1 MNDTWTPYQ
10 NLFFLAMWRAYKKH
24 PHSSGKVILKSA
36 RSLAEQMARFAYSD
50 AVIDKDI
57 HDFGYLWP
65 SLKDGR
71 VDLCKEVRFSQDLR
85 NFLVRGRRRGRK
97 VLDRTILCYTVSG
110 FNAKE
115 IVEQAYE
122 DYKSAIDVPG
132 LSEKDI
138 ATYHSFFWN
147 FGSLYDL
154 NKGKNWISRHLMD
167 TDEERIINEEISA
180 KAFRAKA
187 GVTGNFN
194 FEQRIKSLAQQSM
207 HAIERCIAEVNV
219 VDRSQLLMGN
229 QGQGR
234 YSNANMRNTAAM
246 ISSLVPILK
255 SYHDDVAARNTDG
268 STEPLGEYMEERLES
283 VLQESQEYDE
293 HYGEWQGQ
301 HQDNTVSDLMEENEV
316 EVEEEPDEKDISDL
330 L

>member
-1 MNDTWTPYQ
+1 MNKTWTPYQ

-24 PHSSGKVILKSA
+24 PQSSGKVILKTA
-36 RSLAEQMARFAYSD
+36 RELAEQMARFAYGD
-50 AVIDKDI
+50 DVIDEDI
-57 HDFGYLWP
+57 DEFGYLWP
-65 SLKDGR
+65 SVKDGR
-71 VDLCKEVRFSQDLR
+71 VDLCKSVRFSQDLR
-85 NFLVRGRRRGRK
+85 NFLIRGRRRGRK

-115 IVEQAYE
+115 IVEQAFK
-122 DYKSAIDVPG
+122 DYQSAIDVPD
-132 LSEKDI
+132 LSEKDV

-154 NKGKNWISRHLMD
+154 SLGKSWIARHLMD

-187 GVTGNFN
+187 GVTGNFD
-194 FEQRIKSLAQQSM
+194 FEQRMKSLAQQSM

-219 VDRSQLLMGN
+219 VDRSQLLMGGQN
-229 QGQGR
+229 QGR

-246 ISSLVPILK
+246 IGSLVPILK
-255 SYHDDVAARNTDG
+255 HYHDDVVGGQGDG
-268 STEPLGEYMEERLES
+268 SVEPLGEYMEERLES
-283 VLQESQEYDE
+283 VLQESEQYDE
-293 HYGEWQGQ
+293 HFGGWQDMHRG
-301 HQDNTVSDLMEENEV
+301 NTVSELMEEN
-316 EVEEEPDEKDISDL
+316 EEEPDEKDISDL